1 MTRATQNMRRIIQ
14 ALCLTTLLFL
24 PSTASA
30 GGFELTPFMGYQFG
44 GDVTTYFEGNY
55 HDVGISSS
63 ENFGLMVN
71 IDLSDAAQLEFL
83 YSTQDTGANAKRFD
97 DTLGL
102 KIDYWQISGLWSF
115 NPYEQFNPYVVF
127 GLGATS
133 MRPDG
138 FSGETK
144 FSGNFGGGVKIQ
156 FSDTIGLRFEGRL
169 YGTYIN
175 STTSYCDPWW
185 CYGYTNSLYQFDVS
199 AGLIIR
205 FGD

>member
-1 MTRATQNMRRIIQ
+1 MKRTIQNMTRII
-14 ALCLTTLLFL
+14 LLVGVVTLPLL

-44 GDVTTYFEGNY
+44 GDVTTFYEGSY

-71 IDLSDAAQLEFL
+71 IDLGDMVQLEFL
-83 YSTQDTGANAKRFD
+83 YNTQDTRANAKRFD
-97 DTLGL
+97 DKLDLT
-102 KIDYWQISGLWSF
+102 IDYWQVSGLWSF
-115 NPYEQFNPYVVF
+115 NPYEQFNPYFVV

-133 MRPDG
+133 LRPDG
-138 FSGETK
+138 FSNETK
-144 FSGNFGGGVKIQ
+144 FSGNIGGGVKIQ
-156 FSDTIGLRFEGRL
+156 FSDAIGLRFEGRF

>member
-1 MTRATQNMRRIIQ
+1 MARAIQTMTRIIQ
-14 ALCLTTLLFL
+14 ALCLTTLLLL
-24 PSTASA
+24 PSAASA

-44 GDVTTYFEGNY
+44 GDVTTFYEGSY
-55 HDVGISSS
+55 HDVSISSS

-71 IDLSDAAQLEFL
+71 IDLGDMVQLEFL
-83 YSTQDTGANAKRFD
+83 YNTQDTRAKANRFE

-102 KIDYWQISGLWSF
+102 TIDYWQVSMLWGF
-115 NPYEQFNPYVVF
+115 NPYEQFNPYFVV

-133 MRPDG
+133 LRPDG
-138 FSGETK
+138 FSSETK
-144 FSGNFGGGVKIQ
+144 FSGNIGGGVKIR
-156 FSDTIGLRFEGRL
+156 FSDAIGLRFEGRL

-175 STTSYCDPWW
+175 SGTAYCDPFW

>member
-1 MTRATQNMRRIIQ
+1 MTRAIQNITRIILVLGVM
-14 ALCLTTLLFL
+14 ALPLL

-44 GDVTTYFEGNY
+44 GDVTTFFEGSY
-55 HDVGISSS
+55 HDVSISSS

-71 IDLSDAAQLEFL
+71 IDLSDTAQLEFL
-83 YSTQDTGANAKRFD
+83 YSTQDTGADAKRFD

-102 KIDYWQISGLWSF
+102 TIDYWQVSGLWSF
-115 NPYEQFNPYVVF
+115 NPYEQFNPYFVV

-133 MRPDG
+133 LRPDG

-156 FSDTIGLRFEGRL
+156 FSDAIGLRFEGRL